1 MPLSLIAAV
10 SRNGC
15 IGKDG
20 GIPWNIP
27 GEQLLFKE
35 LTLHKT
41 VLMGRKTWESIPEQF
56 RPLRDRLNVVITRQ
70 ADYPLPPEVERFSDL
85 SSALSAHASE
95 DIYIIGGAE
104 IYRATID
111 LADTLYLSH
120 IDQIVEGDTF
130 FPTIDPAQWQ
140 RVVQKA
146 YPGFLLATYQRTNK

>member
-10 SRNGC
+10 SSNGC

-35 LTLHKT
+35 LTLYKT

-56 RPLRDRLNVVITRQ
+56 RPLRNRLNIVITRQ

-95 DIYIIGGAE
+95 DICVIGGAE

-140 RVVQKA
+140 CVEQKA
-146 YPGFLLATYQRTNK
+146 YPGFLLVTYQRNKK